1 MTDRDSDPRA
11 DAGGVDAG
19 DAPPVPAAVAAGAAL
34 FNEGHVLA
42 AHDPWE
48 AAWLPLDEGDDERL
62 LHGLIAASA
71 ATHHATEGNWS
82 GATGC
87 ASNAVRYLGGLDEGE
102 DHDAD
107 KGEDRDADEGGV
119 RGADESEDRG
129 AADPARGVD
138 VAAVREW
145 CRRLA
150 GDPET
155 VERAEPPAIRVEGAT
170 PEFADLDLAAALL
183 AAPALAEAVD
193 HGDEATFETA
203 AALAREERGTGRTR
217 FAELLF
223 AFLCE
228 PDARPQVAA
237 RLADHVD
244 LAERKR
250 RDVDDLF

>member
-1 MTDRDSDPRA
+1 MTDPDSGSRDGSATGGDP
-11 DAGGVDAG
+11 DE
-19 DAPPVPAAVAAGAAL
+19 APSVSAAVAAGAAL

-62 LHGLIAASA
+62 LHGLIAAAA
-71 ATHHATEGNWS
+71 ATHHATERNWS

-87 ASNAVRYLGGLDEGE
+87 AANAARYLDGVE
-102 DHDAD
+102 DA
-107 KGEDRDADEGGV
+107 
-119 RGADESEDRG
+119 
-129 AADPARGVD
+129 ARGVD
-138 VAAVREW
+138 VATVRAW

-150 GDPET
+150 ADPET
-155 VERAEPPAIRVEGAT
+155 IERAEPPSIRVDGAA
-170 PEFADLDLAAALL
+170 PGFADLDLAATLL
-183 AAPALAEAVD
+183 AAPALADATA
-193 HGDEATFETA
+193 HGDEETFEAA
-203 AALAREERGTGRTR
+203 AALARAERGTGRTR

-223 AFLCE
+223 AFLRE

-237 RLADHVD
+237 RLADHVE

>member
-1 MTDRDSDPRA
+1 MTDRDSDSRA
-11 DAGGVDAG
+11 DAGDAGGVDSG
-19 DAPPVPAAVAAGAAL
+19 DAPPVPAALAAGAAL
-34 FNEGHVLA
+34 FNEGHALA
-42 AHDPWE
+42 AHEPWE

-62 LHGLIAASA
+62 LHGLIAAAA

-87 ASNAVRYLGGLDEGE
+87 ASNAVRYLGGLDEG
-102 DHDAD
+102 
-107 KGEDRDADEGGV
+107 GDRDAD
-119 RGADESEDRG
+119 A
-129 AADPARGVD
+129 PARGVD
-138 VAAVREW
+138 VAPVRSW

-155 VERAEPPAIRVEGAT
+155 VERAEPPPIRVEGAA
-170 PEFADLDLAAALL
+170 PGFADLDLAAALL
-183 AAPALAEAVD
+183 AAPALADAVD
-193 HGDEATFETA
+193 HGDEATLETA
-203 AALAREERGTGRTR
+203 AALVREERGTGRTR

-223 AFLCE
+223 AFLRE